1 MHWCFKQRLE
11 LTSCNLSFPV
21 QCQKQEEGLVSL
33 EKRMY
38 KANGR
43 MKIIGFNYVDKVDID
58 GSFAVYTIT

>member
-1 MHWCFKQRLE
+1 M
-11 LTSCNLSFPV
+11 

-33 EKRMY
+33 EKPMY

-58 GSFAVYTIT
+58 GYLRYTQLHRCWEQQIILRFVSLKKT